1 MECREDGKMGVLLL
15 TINGD
20 RMKEKIKKEKKFTSQ
35 IKKPKNIFIMAY
47 LFKVRVPI
55 MAQWKQI

>member
-47 LFKVRVPI
+47 LFKTS
-55 MAQWKQI
+55 K

>member
-1 MECREDGKMGVLLL
+1 MGVLLL

-20 RMKEKIKKEKKFTSQ
+20 RMKEKRKKEKKFTSQ

>member
-47 LFKVRVPI
+47 LFKIRVPI
-55 MAQWKQI
+55 MAQQKRI